1 MKMYN
6 FRNRKKNISKYM
18 KKVTQALVILA
29 LLINLLAIVLD
40 LCAKQYFQAFNN
52 FIFACM
58 FALILDLSDRL
69 TDKINDDARRK

>member
-1 MKMYN
+1 
-6 FRNRKKNISKYM
+6 M

-29 LLINLLAIVLD
+29 LLINLLAVVLD
-40 LCAKQYFQAFNN
+40 PCAKQYFQAFNN
-52 FIFACM
+52 LMFACM